1 MTYKHGN
8 VADYMPDPSPTEEI
22 SARFDRFETFP
33 ERFGAATVVIENLER
48 KIAYLSEGLRDIR
61 DNKWSGE
68 RCRDSAAY
76 TLERAD
82 KI

>member
-1 MTYKHGN
+1 MTYNYGN
-8 VADYMPDPSPTEEI
+8 MADYMPDPDPHEEI
-22 SARFDRFETFP
+22 SARFDQFETFP
-33 ERFGAATVVIENLER
+33 EKFGSAIVEIERLER

-68 RCRDSAAY
+68 RCRESAAY